1 VRPLEILAVL
11 AAWTPRLAQGFALNL
26 AITAVAM
33 ALGSAV
39 GAVLALLRLSRRRAA
54 QALGATVGGLARNA
68 PTFVIVYYLAYLLP
82 SDLTLAGTPLP
93 VPAWLKAALALA
105 VAVSGFVADG
115 LAAALR
121 DWRAGRHAASLLF
134 IPSWTSYALVV
145 LMASTTASVIGV
157 GEIVSQCNAAVG
169 ATGRSELMLWVY
181 LYAMLWFLAVSLP
194 VTFVMRRTR
203 ALVQMRLAR
212 AAAT

>member
-1 VRPLEILAVL
+1 MSPPEVLAVL
-11 AAWTPRLAQGFALNL
+11 AAWTPRLAQGFAWNL
-26 AITAVAM
+26 AITGVAM

-39 GAVLALLRLSRRRAA
+39 GAVLALLRLSGAA
-54 QALGATVGGLARNA
+54 AARALGGAVGGLARNA

-82 SDLTLAGTPLP
+82 SGLTLGGTTVP
-93 VPAWLKAALALA
+93 VPAWVKAALALA
-105 VAVSGFVADG
+105 VAVAGFVADG

-121 DWRAGRHAASLLF
+121 DWRAGRRAASLLF

-169 ATGRSELMLWVY
+169 ATGRSELMLWIY

-194 VTFVMRRTR
+194 VTLVMRRTR
-203 ALVQMRLAR
+203 TLLQTRLVRG
-212 AAAT
+212 AA